1 MSRLLSFIRLDLY
14 TVKPYLTLKN
24 LVIFALVAFIMLVSN
39 SSVDSNLGSSIGMLM
54 AFAALYASYPFVVG
68 EKSNIDILYTTLS
81 IQRNTVVLGR
91 YLFALGLDIVAGI
104 CAMAYSFVL
113 LTILQRRFDPLSML
127 PVMLVLFIAFSIVQA
142 VQLPIYFKLGYAKAK
157 FLAYL
162 PFFAL
167 PLLVVAFSNFVREL
181 LPDAFVSSILT
192 WLSTNSLLAA
202 FIGVVIWLAILF
214 LSYRLSL
221 RFYKKRDF

>member
-113 LTILQRRFDPLSML
+113 LTILQRSFDPLSML

>member
-24 LVIFALVAFIMLVSN
+24 LIIFALVALIMLVSN

-113 LTILQRRFDPLSML
+113 LTILQRSFDPLGAL

-181 LPDAFVSSILT
+181 LPDAFVSSLLT
-192 WLSTNSLLAA
+192 WLSSNAYLAA
-202 FIGVVIWLAILF
+202 FVGVAIWFAILF